1 MRDNDDPLQSTLVR
15 LQKETNAD
23 LVLLGELLSTPVKRI
38 RTLCCRIDEQWQ
50 PSFSYLSE
58 THPCQQVLARAEFQ
72 HTPSAQ
78 SDYPQ
83 GYVLAD
89 NGMHAYAG
97 VPVKL
102 HNATGSDSS
111 DGVANGILVVMSRT
125 SLESPQRLRALLQD
139 AACEF
144 SADANALS
152 HTVSGVRLAQ
162 ADNARTAFF
171 RAYVMD
177 NTSGVAYSEFMPP
190 VPVDLPAE
198 EFMQRLM
205 YTGHI
210 IECNTA
216 IASTYGFASAS
227 EMVGAR
233 PIDGYGEEK
242 LRRNFTN
249 WIRNNFEIRDLE
261 SQAVDAQGHITWIK
275 GSLFSTVQNGK
286 LPHMWLKRKD
296 ITAEK
301 RYDAAIHHK
310 AHHDALTAL
319 PNRYWFQD
327 RIAELIKDHTAR
339 NKRLC
344 VGLLDL
350 NGFKEVNDTMG
361 HAVGDQILQSVAI
374 RLLKGIKPHGAELA
388 RLGGDEFAILMP
400 EIADTTQA
408 QAMANTVQALLTEP
422 FVVEDMKLS
431 IGGSVGLALFPDES
445 ETGEDILRLADVAM
459 YAAKKA
465 GHPYQWYRPEIDTH
479 SKRRL
484 SLLASLGP
492 AIENEEMFLVY
503 QPKIDAIDRKV
514 SGFEA
519 LIRWRHPTMGT
530 IPPNDF
536 IAFAE
541 TNEVIRPMT
550 RWVLN
555 AAIQQGGIWARK
567 GHVLKMAVN
576 ISVRNLLD
584 ENLAN
589 HILECLSQH
598 AYPAHMLELEVTESA
613 LMTHPAQAM
622 HMLAILRSHGISVA
636 IDDFGT
642 GYSSLSYLA
651 RLPVTTLK
659 VDQSFVSKMV
669 ASKSDEQIVRSVI
682 GLAHECLLCVVAEG
696 VEDEATLLALIE
708 MGCDTLQGYYIAHPM
723 EAHIASDWLDA
734 YKQTLALAPKTA

>member
-1 MRDNDDPLQSTLVR
+1 MRDNADPLQRTLLR
-15 LQKETNAD
+15 LQQDANAD
-23 LVLLGELLSTPVKRI
+23 LVLLGELISTPIKRI
-38 RTLCCRIDEQWQ
+38 RTLCCQIDQRWQ
-50 PSFSYLSE
+50 PSFSYLPD
-58 THPCQQVLARAEFQ
+58 THPCQLVLS
-72 HTPSAQ
+72 SAAFLHLPDAPG
-78 SDYPQ
+78 SYPQ

-89 NGMHAYAG
+89 HGMRAYAG
-97 VPVKL
+97 VPVTL
-102 HNATGSDSS
+102 PSPTDNPGEPGM
-111 DGVANGILVVMSRT
+111 GVLVLMSRT
-125 SLESPQRLRALLQD
+125 ALPPPAHLRTLLQD
-139 AACEF
+139 AAQEF
-144 SADANALS
+144 GAHADALS
-152 HTVSGVRLAQ
+152 HSVSMTRLAQ
-162 ADNARTAFF
+162 AEVARTAFF
-171 RAYVMD
+171 NTYVL
-177 NTSGVAYSEFMPP
+177 NNASGVAYSEFMPP
-190 VPVDLPAE
+190 VPIDLPEE
-198 EFMQRLM
+198 EFLHRLM

-210 IECNTA
+210 IDCNTA
-216 IASTYGFASAS
+216 IASTYGYASAS
-227 EMVGAR
+227 AMLGAR

-249 WIRNNFEIRDLE
+249 WMQHNFEIRDME
-261 SQAVDAQGHITWIK
+261 SQAIDAQGHVTWIK
-275 GSLFSTVQNGK
+275 GSLFTTVHEGK
-286 LPHMWLKRKD
+286 VPHMWIQRKD

-310 AHHDALTAL
+310 AHHDALTSL

-327 RIAELIKDHTAR
+327 RIAELIKDHAAR

-408 QAMANTVQALLTEP
+408 QAMANTVQALLAEP

-503 QPKIDAIDRKV
+503 QPKINASDRRV

-519 LIRWRHPTMGT
+519 LIRWRHPTMGI

-536 IAFAE
+536 IGFAE

-555 AAIQQGGIWARK
+555 AAIRQGSAWLRSGRA
-567 GHVLKMAVN
+567 LKMAVN

-584 ENLAN
+584 ENLAS
-589 HILECLSQH
+589 HILECLSRH
-598 AYPAHMLELEVTESA
+598 AYPADMLELEVTESA

-622 HMLAILRSHGISVA
+622 HMLAVLRAHGISVA

-659 VDQSFVSKMV
+659 VDQSFVSKML
-669 ASKSDEQIVRSVI
+669 SSSSDEQIVRSVI
-682 GLAHECLLCVVAEG
+682 SLAHECLLSVVAEG
-696 VEDEATLLALIE
+696 VEDEATLLALIG
-708 MGCDTLQGYYIAHPM
+708 MSCDTLQGYFIARPM
-723 EAHIASDWLDA
+723 EPDAATRWLDA
-734 YKQTLALAPKTA
+734 YEQTLEVATKTA